1 MCLQREAITPVTEQ
15 TVCVAFS
22 AFPKHFTQYRII
34 PIIHEYALNIKKR
47 TAKYAKEERGN

>member
-22 AFPKHFTQYRII
+22 AFPKHFTQYRLI